1 MKINLNLVMKNRNF
15 NQNLKIYKNWIQKEE
30 IQI

>member
-1 MKINLNLVMKNRNF
+1 MKNNLNLVMKNRNF
-15 NQNLKIYKNWIQKEE
+15 NQKLKIYKNWIQKEE